1 MFFWQTFHDF
11 YFHLLQ
17 KDLKTV
23 YLFQQQS
30 FSSPTMLIEYSLKE
44 SPMMYCQGRMQPHA
58 FSPPLWACQQSF
70 WSMCSAEIL
79 ETKTRQIILTC
90 LKSYEL
96 PMYENK

>member
-1 MFFWQTFHDF
+1 MFFGKDF
-11 YFHLLQ
+11 MILYFHFLQ

-30 FSSPTMLIEYSLKE
+30 FSSPTMLIKYSLKK
-44 SPMMYCQGRMQPHA
+44 SPRMYCQGQMQPHA

-70 WSMCSAEIL
+70 WSVCSAEIL
-79 ETKTRQIILTC
+79 ETKTRQIISTC